1 MTWAVLAFPVKCKHS
16 IIYRVTRALTQIAS
30 FPNPLTPMHTK
41 WFCKLKTLEELPDH
55 KGRKH
60 QEMAFMLG
68 ESWMCWG
75 EVFPQTM
82 SHDTDLTFSSAGE
95 DQYDLHK
102 KKSHQINYSKLNSIQ
117 CKDCLCFLLRN
128 KNNQK
133 IWNKVYQNMDF
144 VDSKRWEMDYFVSAR
159 FCLLPL
165 LEGSPSHHMYPYV
178 VIIHDI
184 AFISILPWA

>member
-30 FPNPLTPMHTK
+30 FPNPLTPMHAR

-55 KGRKH
+55 KGRKR

-75 EVFPQTM
+75 EVFPQCPMT
-82 SHDTDLTFSSAGE
+82 LTWHSAVQE
-95 DQYDLHK
+95 RTNMTFT
-102 KKSHQINYSKLNSIQ
+102 KKSHQINYSKPNSIQ
-117 CKDCLCFLLRN
+117 YKDRLCFLLRN

-133 IWNKVYQNMDF
+133 IWNKVYWNMDF
-144 VDSKRWEMDYFVSAR
+144 VDSKRWEMDYFVFAQ